1 MVLPLKTQFHLI
13 ETPPYRVTAKY
24 SVREDEGAVEVW
36 RLIIEE
42 FSPVLSDEGGAV
54 VVSGWEKILR
64 TKKTNTTEDLIEETI
79 VRDAWRLRQ
88 GLREDIKERI

>member
-1 MVLPLKTQFHLI
+1 MPLKAQYHLI
-13 ETPPYRVTAKY
+13 ETPPYTVTAQY
-24 SVREDEGAVEVW
+24 SVREDEDAVEVW
-36 RLIIEE
+36 RIIFEE
-42 FSPVLSDEGGAV
+42 FTPIFSEEGGAM

-88 GLREDIKERI
+88 GLREDIKEMI

>member
-24 SVREDEGAVEVW
+24 SVREDEDAVEVW
-36 RLIIEE
+36 RLTIEE
-42 FSPVLSDEGGAV
+42 FSPVLSDEGGAT

-64 TKKTNTTEDLIEETI
+64 VKNTNNTGCVIDETI
-79 VRDAWRLRQ
+79 IRDAWRLRQ
-88 GLREDIKERI
+88 GLREDLKERI

>member
-1 MVLPLKTQFHLI
+1 MPLKAQYHLI
-13 ETPPYRVTAKY
+13 ETPPYTVTAQY
-24 SVREDEGAVEVW
+24 SVREEADAVEVW
-36 RLIIEE
+36 RLTIEE
-42 FSPVLSDEGGAV
+42 FSPVLSDEGGAT